1 MVAVEGIDGA
11 GKTLLCAALAER
23 LRGHGLRVHLLD
35 RRTLATEADFAG
47 RRMAELRGVIWPAE
61 AEPSDD
67 ALGTHVYL
75 YLLAAWF
82 VGLSR
87 LTRGIIARHDIVLT
101 DGSFYRVVAKAHARA
116 GLDRDWLFGLFAH
129 ALRPDRVLLLDLDP
143 ALAWQRRSDFKAT
156 EIGRWDGQDGDAR
169 SGFVTYQGVIRA
181 ALLDF
186 AAGARWS
193 VLAQDAATTPH
204 ALAGAAASALSDLIR
219 PSRTD

>member
-87 LTRGIIARHDIVLT
+87 LTRGIVARHDIVLT

-129 ALRPDRVLLLDLDP
+129 ALRPDRVLLLDLD
-143 ALAWQRRSDFKAT
+143 RRWPGSGVAT
-156 EIGRWDGQDGDAR
+156 SRRPR
-169 SGFVTYQGVIRA
+169 SGAGMGKTATPEAASLPIRA
-181 ALLDF
+181 LSVPRCSISPRARG
-186 AAGARWS
+186 GAYWRRTRRPPRTRWPAPPPS
-193 VLAQDAATTPH
+193 AT
-204 ALAGAAASALSDLIR
+204 
-219 PSRTD
+219 